1 MSPDKY
7 ELRIAPTARKQLAE
21 RLPESI
27 AFAAF
32 EFISGTLLGNPRRV
46 GKRLLP
52 LTGGHYSARRGTY
65 RVIYDINEQEK
76 LVTVLAVAHRSD
88 VYRDI

>member
-7 ELRIAPTARKQLAE
+7 ALRIAPTARKQLAE
-21 RLPESI
+21 RLPEGV

-32 EFISGTLLGNPRRV
+32 EFISGTLLSNPQRV

-52 LTGGHYSARRGTY
+52 LNEGRRSARRGTY
-65 RVIYDINEQEK
+65 RIIYTIDESKRE
-76 LVTVLAVAHRSD
+76 VTVLAVAHRSD